1 MKYKNKN
8 IPAAWSYNTSTHSL
22 LESIINPCELK
33 SNEILVAN
41 KIAGINPVDWKFIQS
56 NPLNWKD
63 GHTPGV
69 DGAGMVIEVGK
80 NVDKALLGQRVAF
93 HQSLKKQGSFARFT
107 VLKHGRV
114 MKVPEKMS
122 FALAGGLPCPML
134 TAWQAFS
141 KIPLKAGRNVLI
153 VGVGSVNK
161 IVIQLLSKAGFN
173 VDVLST
179 SLSVEMS
186 KALGVIR
193 LLRAPEEITLNY
205 HAIFDAVGQDSAS
218 RFVKHLK
225 ANGHIVAIQDRIDKP
240 LDPPFTRTISYHEIA
255 LGALHD
261 YGDSEDWTELMKA
274 GEQLME
280 LISSDQLIIDEP
292 VVFSFD
298 KLPQALAHSE
308 ETKLKTV
315 VKVD

>member
-1 MKYKNKN
+1 MKNKH
-8 IPAAWSYNTSTHSL
+8 ISAWSYNTSLHSV
-22 LESIINPCELK
+22 EQSSVSHCEINA
-33 SNEILVAN
+33 NEILLEN
-41 KIAGINPVDWKFIQS
+41 EIAGINPVDWKFIHS
-56 NPLNWKD
+56 NPLNWED

-69 DGAGMVIEVGK
+69 DGVGRVVKVGK
-80 NVDKALLGQRVAF
+80 NVSETLLGQRVAF
-93 HQSLKKQGSFARFT
+93 HQSLKKQGSFARFS
-107 VLKHGRV
+107 VLNAGRV
-114 MKVPEKMS
+114 MKVPKSMS
-122 FALAGGLPCPML
+122 SALAGALPCPML

-141 KIPLKAGRNVLI
+141 KIPVKADRNVLI
-153 VGVGSVNK
+153 VGVGAVSK
-161 IVIQLLSKAGFN
+161 IVIQLLSEAGFN
-173 VDVLST
+173 VDVLSK
-179 SLSVEMS
+179 SLSIEMS
-186 KALGVIR
+186 KALGVLH

-240 LDPPFTRTISYHEIA
+240 LDPPFTRSISYHEIA

-280 LISSDQLIIDEP
+280 LISSNQMIIDEP

-298 KLPQALAHSE
+298 QLPQALEHSE
-308 ETKLKTV
+308 KTKRKTV
-315 VKVD
+315 VKID